1 MHLIL
6 TGATGTVGAPIL
18 RHCLASAEVTRLSIL
33 ARQQFALPKD
43 LDAGKARIFVHED
56 YGSYPPDM
64 LAELHGADGCIWA
77 QGTSQ
82 NSVSVDEYVR
92 ITYGFPVAGAKAFAG
107 LSKSGRFNFV
117 HISGKGAESHATLY
131 GKTKARTETALLAL
145 PKDPPYAALRIF
157 NVRPGYVDSPEYH
170 PRPGFVRKAVYYG
183 LAPVLRKLKP
193 SIVTPTDALAKV
205 CVDLAVGDG
214 MPLVG
219 EDVIAEG
226 RTLLCEGVRRR
237 GTDLST

>member
-18 RHCLASAEVTRLSIL
+18 RHCLASPEVTRLSIL

-82 NSVSVDEYVR
+82 NSVSVESAR
-92 ITYGFPVAGAKAFAG
+92 SFHSNFP
-107 LSKSGRFNFV
+107 
-117 HISGKGAESHATLY
+117 AT
-131 GKTKARTETALLAL
+131 
-145 PKDPPYAALRIF
+145 
-157 NVRPGYVDSPEYH
+157 S
-170 PRPGFVRKAVYYG
+170 
-183 LAPVLRKLKP
+183 
-193 SIVTPTDALAKV
+193 
-205 CVDLAVGDG
+205 
-214 MPLVG
+214 
-219 EDVIAEG
+219 
-226 RTLLCEGVRRR
+226 
-237 GTDLST
+237 